1 MKAKDVRPGDTV
13 VVRKAG
19 DVIPEVLR
27 PVLTEGVERP
37 PPWKFPKVCPCGKKP
52 QLVREEGDAAH
63 YCHDLHCPHQK
74 AGAIEH
80 FASRGAIDI
89 EGLGEETVLLLIDA
103 GLLVDISDI
112 YKLPPKA
119 EELAKLEMRG
129 TYGEAGA
136 RRLLDAIQKS
146 KSDGSSDS
154 DRATRLL
161 QGLGIGAVTRRRR
174 RTCWTTSTASLQW
187 WTPPCGSC
195 RMRPVSHRGR
205 RAPSGHSSTIRL
217 SGTS

>member
-1 MKAKDVRPGDTV
+1 MTLPT
-13 VVRKAG
+13 
-19 DVIPEVLR
+19 
-27 PVLTEGVERP
+27 
-37 PPWKFPKVCPCGKKP
+37 
-52 QLVREEGDAAH
+52 

-80 FASRGAIDI
+80 FASRGAMDI

-112 YKLPPKA
+112 YKLPAKA

-146 KSDGSSDS
+146 KERRILGFQPGQCVSCLAWGSA
-154 DRATRLL
+154 R
-161 QGLGIGAVTRRRR
+161 
-174 RTCWTTSTASLQW
+174 
-187 WTPPCGSC
+187 
-195 RMRPVSHRGR
+195 
-205 RAPSGHSSTIRL
+205 
-217 SGTS
+217 